1 MNADII
7 LKFKVLYD
15 ILQMSNLNQHIKKK
29 NHCKNDGWRNKAK

>member
-15 ILQMSNLNQHIKKK
+15 ILQMSNLNQHIKK
-29 NHCKNDGWRNKAK
+29 RTLQE

>member
-15 ILQMSNLNQHIKKK
+15 IFQMSNLNQHIKKK
-29 NHCKNDGWRNKAK
+29 HCKNDGWRNKAK